1 MPSWEGAPFRIF
13 SERGRAMTIK
23 KRKLE
28 TVALAALKQ
37 AIAENRPDV
46 AELFLQALEVLASA
60 PEAFR
65 GRSSSRSNDRFRDR
79 SR

>member
-1 MPSWEGAPFRIF
+1 
-13 SERGRAMTIK
+13 MTIK

-37 AIAENRPDV
+37 AITENRPDV

-65 GRSSSRSNDRFRDR
+65 GRSSSRSNGRHR
-79 SR
+79 

>member
-1 MPSWEGAPFRIF
+1 
-13 SERGRAMTIK
+13 MTIK

-37 AIAENRPDV
+37 ALAENRPDV
-46 AELFLQALEVLASA
+46 AELFLQALEALASA

-65 GRSSSRSNDRFRDR
+65 GRSSSRSNGRHR
-79 SR
+79 